1 MAEFLYAGNNIHMEI
16 TCRRFHIAAS
26 FTFEMY
32 KPKMFEIIVEK
43 HTERMYVLKSR
54 LCFKGKTKFTGNLS
68 TLGVK
73 NATFEGIVFTWT
85 GIYRKIFKLALV
97 LPLIHLK
104 NITHLFR
111 KSFPF
116 LHFRKFSAK

>member
-16 TCRRFHIAAS
+16 TCRIFHVAAS
-26 FTFEMY
+26 FTFE
-32 KPKMFEIIVEK
+32 INVEK
-43 HTERMYVLKSR
+43 HTEKMYALKSR
-54 LCFKGKTKFTGNLS
+54 LCFKGKTKFTGNLR
-68 TLGVK
+68 TLRVK
-73 NATFEGIVFTWT
+73 NVTFEGIVFTWT
-85 GIYRKIFKLALV
+85 GIYRKIFKLTLV

-104 NITHLFR
+104 NITHLSR